1 MKIRKSVTL
10 VNENLKINMSN
21 IKNIVKLE
29 TIIQENIE
37 VLRIIC
43 SLKYSVSKKFL
54 IVSHNGSIII
64 ILS

>member
-29 TIIQENIE
+29 TIVIIQGNVE
-37 VLRIIC
+37 VLRIANVI
-43 SLKYSVSKKFL
+43 
-54 IVSHNGSIII
+54 
-64 ILS
+64 